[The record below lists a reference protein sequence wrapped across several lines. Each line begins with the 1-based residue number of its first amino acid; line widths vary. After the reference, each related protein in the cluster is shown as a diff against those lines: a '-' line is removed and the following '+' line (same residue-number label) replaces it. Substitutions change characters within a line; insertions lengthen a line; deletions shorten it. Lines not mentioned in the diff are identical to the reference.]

1 MDRPVRGK
9 YKLNLDISSQNQVT
23 FGRKALKFF
32 GQKTWNSLPY
42 HIKSAENLV
51 SFKTMI
57 KFWNGETCSYKIYCK
72 KQKKCNIYFFDKAS
86 RKFYEN
92 LFRLIFETQI

>member
-23 FGRKALKFF
+23 FGRKALKLF